1 MSTGNPELTKETH
14 NNSALEQEDGS
25 EDFHDS
31 ITNDSANDSPESL
44 VKAQSQN
51 VEDSVEPEPDQEEQ
65 FYDVTTGLEHC
76 KIDDVPPQDK
86 AECSGNPLEDSSLTD
101 DDIEVICEY
110 MSPDVAT
117 DFKADIE
124 AVANAMKTKT
134 EDDYKID
141 DIESAPKQQTPEAA
155 PESDQIQNGD
165 VNLQIPPPIMFWPP
179 ECYISPSEM
188 PRNCPIPDP
197 NYFNPSLMFQQP
209 PPDQVFPPHML
220 ESQVLQEQE
229 LAKAKTCEQIESGYF
244 PYSSGEPQ
252 SPACSSYTPSLPYS
266 PYPNAFNGQFPVGA
280 FDDMSGCDYSG
291 EPSPF
296 VYPSIYVSTSGLM
309 TVLLKNDTSV
319 EMTADRTVRIV
330 SHRSKMAVASSARG
344 NMSVLFHPSVKI
356 FQDGGTTSVQ
366 INDVKAKMATDDI
379 WFANERSSFK
389 FDTNMI
395 EPDTTTFRQMSEDES
410 VNLLFSAD
418 TFGEKH
424 VSQCLDAA
432 SQAEYENLPKG
443 GVQIRINNVKIT
455 QSGRGDVIVV
465 TGPKYLKM
473 SPNVGIIR
481 VNTHYIEVAVE
492 KDLSTRIRRGGH
504 TLTASEGQVMLSNGR
519 IEAGFDEHSRLKV
532 LSLPGRSPLELGERR
547 PRKHTGSPRRATALG
562 GMF

>member
-14 NNSALEQEDGS
+14 NNSALEQEDCS

-31 ITNDSANDSPESL
+31 VTNDSPKDPPEGL
-44 VKAQSQN
+44 AKAPLQT
-51 VEDSVEPEPDQEEQ
+51 VEDSVEQEPDQDEQ
-65 FYDVTTGLEHC
+65 FYDVTTGLENC
-76 KIDDVPPQDK
+76 KIDDVPAQDD
-86 AECSGNPLEDSSLTD
+86 AESSENPPDDSSLTD

-117 DFKADIE
+117 DFKAEIE
-124 AVANAMKTKT
+124 AAANASKPKL

-155 PESDQIQNGD
+155 PETDQTQNGD
-165 VNLQIPPPIMFWPP
+165 VNGQIPPPIMFWPP
-179 ECYISPSEM
+179 ECCISPSDM

-229 LAKAKTCEQIESGYF
+229 LAKAKTCEQIENGYYA
-244 PYSSGEPQ
+244 YSTGEPQ
-252 SPACSSYTPSLPYS
+252 SPACSNYTPPLPYS
-266 PYPNAFNGQFPVGA
+266 PYPNTFNGQVPMGA
-280 FDDMSGCDYSG
+280 FDDMSGCEYSG

-330 SHRSKMAVASSARG
+330 SHKSKMAVASSARG

-366 INDVKAKMATDDI
+366 INDVNAKMATDDI
-379 WFANERSSFK
+379 WFANDRSSFK

-395 EPDTTTFRQMSEDES
+395 EPDTTTFRNMSKDES

-418 TFGEKH
+418 TFGEKY
-424 VSQCLDAA
+424 VPQCLDAA

-492 KDLSTRIRRGGH
+492 KDMSTRIRRGGH
-504 TLTASEGQVMLSNGR
+504 TLTASGGQVILSNGR

-547 PRKHTGSPRRATALG
+547 PRKHTGSPRRATALD